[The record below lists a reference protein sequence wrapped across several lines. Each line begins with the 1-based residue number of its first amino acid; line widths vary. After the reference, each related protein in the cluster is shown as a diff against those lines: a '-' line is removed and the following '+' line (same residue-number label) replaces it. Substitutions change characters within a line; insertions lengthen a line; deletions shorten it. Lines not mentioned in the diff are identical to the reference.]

1 MDGEFAGNGTTPAPD
16 PPLAS
21 DVDERLLEAL
31 LTYALNVTS
40 AARPRNRSNGQQR
53 AAPAAAEEEGL
64 SGLIKLGAESAVKE
78 LGEPVRVQGGEPP
91 PKFAPPK
98 EGKPTHLAR
107 SRYVIALCSVALLTF
122 VVVAAFVTIWRG
134 ENIDNL
140 TRVLEIIFAPIV
152 AVVAAAVAFYYRSS
166 SL

>member
-1 MDGEFAGNGTTPAPD
+1 MDGEPAGNGATPATD
-16 PPLAS
+16 LPLPS

-31 LTYALNVTS
+31 LAYALNVTS
-40 AARPRNRSNGQQR
+40 AARPKSRSNSQQHP
-53 AAPAAAEEEGL
+53 APAGAGEGL
-64 SGLIKLGAESAVKE
+64 SGFVKLGGESAVGE
-78 LGEPVRVQGGEPP
+78 LSEPVRVHGGDRP

-98 EGKPTHLAR
+98 EGKPTHLAK

-134 ENIDNL
+134 QNIDNL

-152 AVVAAAVAFYYRSS
+152 AVVAAAVAFYYHGS